1 MKIDKK
7 LLEQHVTQYIAE
19 VYADSLTDAGFVCPN
34 DNLLCWYRLQS
45 DEIVNSF
52 IFYSKWSR
60 QPVLLSLEYGI
71 TPLFEMPVHIKSFT
85 FNEQVDEEILTHP
98 LFSRREG
105 AKTIFLDNVRA
116 YVPYGSRTLEVLL
129 PEMNRIQTIEEAYN
143 YYKDCRLNDP
153 MAKNYEESRYGRYG
167 VLSKTMINMALWV
180 DDKEMYP
187 HAVFVTDEKV
197 ALFEKICKRH
207 PRRTACRQELASW
220 QRLQTVLNEGSRDN
234 YIAELSR
241 RIEENTQ
248 LVKEQYLCL
257 K

>member
-19 VYADSLTDAGFVCPN
+19 VYADSLKNAGFVCPN

-60 QPVLLSLEYGI
+60 QPVLLELEYGI

-85 FNEQVDEEILTHP
+85 FNEQVDAEILTQP
-98 LFSRREG
+98 LFSRIEG